1 MTIPI
6 LPGKQKNKFQMRFF
20 LLFLFL
26 PFHLLAQK
34 NSSLPKNIS
43 GVWAGHLYNDTTGL
57 KNDFELAIS
66 ENNGKLSGYSYTVFL
81 IDGKKNIG
89 VKSVKIK
96 EKKDLLLVEDDKL
109 INDNYDAPPAKG
121 VRTFIELN
129 YSKNDTSEI
138 LSGTWKTN
146 MTRQYN
152 SVTGTMFLERKKK
165 PEETAIIP
173 KLRQLDLSDQLSFLP
188 KTIGSKPTASKL
200 PENSVKLSSSEKAN
214 VQKEFDKSNDLVKNN
229 PDKIEKEKIIPDTTI
244 VNPEITIFMF
254 PKNDLPARDTIKLEE
269 KKNVG
274 DLEKENI
281 SGKNLV
287 ENSSEKTKISKPDLS
302 SKKSVEELLSGR
314 KIETIR
320 TIDIVKDTL
329 IFSLFDNGVVDGD
342 TVSVLLNGKVI
353 MSKVGLLTR
362 AYNDTVYLTPEM
374 GDSINIILFAEN
386 LGTIAPNTGL
396 LVVRDGGIDH
406 EIRFSGDLK
415 KNSAIILKRK
425 KVNER

>member
-1 MTIPI
+1 
-6 LPGKQKNKFQMRFF
+6 MRFF

-34 NSSLPKNIS
+34 NTSLPKNIS

-121 VRTFIELN
+121 VRTFIELR
-129 YSKNDTSEI
+129 YSQNDTSEI

-188 KTIGSKPTASKL
+188 KTISSKPGNALIASKL
-200 PENSVKLSSSEKAN
+200 PENSEKLSSSKKVN
-214 VQKEFDKSNDLVKNN
+214 VQKEKSKDLVLNN
-229 PDKIEKEKIIPDTTI
+229 PDNIEKEKIIPDTTI

-254 PKNDLPARDTIKLEE
+254 PKNDLPVKDTTKLEE
-269 KKNVG
+269 KKNVA
-274 DLEKENI
+274 DLEKESI
-281 SGKNLV
+281 SGKNLA
-287 ENSSEKTKISKPDLS
+287 ENSSEKAKTPKPDLS

>member
-1 MTIPI
+1 
-6 LPGKQKNKFQMRFF
+6 MRFF

-26 PFHLLAQK
+26 PFQLLAQK
-34 NSSLPKNIS
+34 NTPLPNAIS

-66 ENNGKLSGYSYTVFL
+66 GNNGKLSGYTYTVFL
-81 IDGKKNIG
+81 IEGKKNIG

-96 EKKDLLLVEDDKL
+96 QKKDLLLVEDDKL
-109 INDNYDAPPAKG
+109 ISDNYDAPPAKG

-129 YSKNDTSEI
+129 YFQNDTSEI

-152 SVTGTMFLERKKK
+152 SVTGTIFLERKKK
-165 PEETAIIP
+165 PEESAIIP

-188 KTIGSKPTASKL
+188 KTIRSKPGNAITATKVPDNSKK
-200 PENSVKLSSSEKAN
+200 SSSSEKAN
-214 VQKEFDKSNDLVKNN
+214 VQKALDKTNDLVINN
-229 PDKIEKEKIIPDTTI
+229 QDKMEKEKIIPDTTI

-254 PKNDLPARDTIKLEE
+254 PKNEVPARDTIKFEGN
-269 KKNVG
+269 KNMAALG
-274 DLEKENI
+274 KENI
-281 SGKNLV
+281 SGKKL
-287 ENSSEKTKISKPDLS
+287 EEISSEKTKIPKLDPS
-302 SKKSVEELLSGR
+302 SEKSVEELLSGR

-320 TIDIVKDTL
+320 TIEIAKDTL

-362 AYNDTVYLTPEM
+362 AYNDTIYLTPEM